1 LSLFNLLGQRVA
13 LLVDETR
20 PAGVH
25 TLRLE
30 PRGWASGLYLL
41 RLEQGG
47 QAATLKVMLIE

>member
-1 LSLFNLLGQRVA
+1 VA

-41 RLEQGG
+41 CLEQDG
-47 QAATLKVMLIE
+47 AVAVLKLVLVQ